1 LKLLPDGI
9 LAFFG
14 APLCAD
20 DDPERAVACAV
31 EMQNALVAV
40 NAEQRKLKLPELAMG
55 IGIDTGEVVVGNI
68 GSEKRASYGAVGT
81 PINAAYRI
89 ESFTVGGQILISP
102 ATYGRVESDLTI
114 IGTKEVKFKGLDQ
127 AVCLY
132 DVGGI
137 GDPYQVFLPEKKE
150 VPMKRLNSPLPIECF
165 LLEGKTVSANAITGH
180 ITCLG
185 ENAAEASLDQ
195 TVDVYANLRIL
206 LTCKEAVG
214 FPELYAKVMPPE
226 PSDAIGTGDGIRI
239 EFTSVPDEAKKFLSN
254 TLLGKPATP

>member
-1 LKLLPDGI
+1 
-9 LAFFG
+9 
-14 APLCAD
+14 
-20 DDPERAVACAV
+20 
-31 EMQNALVAV
+31 
-40 NAEQRKLKLPELAMG
+40 MG

-68 GSEKRASYGAVGT
+68 GSEQRASYGAVGT

-102 ATYGRVESDLTI
+102 NTYDRVHSDLTI
-114 IGTKEVKFKGLDQ
+114 IGTKEVKFKGLAQ

-165 LLEGKTVSANAITGH
+165 LIEGKTVSDNAVTGH

-185 ENAAEASLDQ
+185 QNAADVALDRAIAA
-195 TVDVYANLRIL
+195 YANLRIL
-206 LTCKEAVG
+206 LASPEAAG
-214 FPELYAKVMPPE
+214 LSEFYATQEVSDE
-226 PSDAIGTGDGIRI
+226 TPSDNSRRL
-239 EFTSVPDEAKKFLSN
+239 EFTSMPEEVRQFMDKTALRK
-254 TLLGKPATP
+254 